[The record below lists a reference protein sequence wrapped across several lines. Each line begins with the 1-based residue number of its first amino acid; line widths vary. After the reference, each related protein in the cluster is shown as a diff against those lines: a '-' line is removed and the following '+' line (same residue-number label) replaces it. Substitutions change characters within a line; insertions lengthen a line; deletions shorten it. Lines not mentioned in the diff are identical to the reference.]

1 MFTLVSAFL
10 SKTSEDSSFLVKG
23 RSCPRWSGRWCWDT
37 RHLGVSLLMERYSLT
52 RGRLLPRKRAGGTG
66 EGAFHGVLY
75 RFHGNPPNVLSNYHL
90 VLPHAPPSPPSRR
103 SNCRPPSLSFT
114 LVPTKQP
121 KKDSKEGTKR
131 LVTSCSVSNN
141 LWDLCAHAGHLH
153 ALRLL
158 EGRHGTFNSLFK
170 GMKHSAEKRDSRWQF
185 SSVVHFSLQLFHR
198 LISLWEAD
206 VPIQNYRYTIVEHQQ
221 FHFNPLPSI
230 PYPILETKFLSADQT

>member
-23 RSCPRWSGRWCWDT
+23 RSSPRWSGRWCWDT

-141 LWDLCAHAGHLH
+141 LWDLHAPMLVTFTHYDSSRVATEHLIH
-153 ALRLL
+153 Y
-158 EGRHGTFNSLFK
+158 SK
-170 GMKHSAEKRDSRWQF
+170 G
-185 SSVVHFSLQLFHR
+185 
-198 LISLWEAD
+198 
-206 VPIQNYRYTIVEHQQ
+206 
-221 FHFNPLPSI
+221 
-230 PYPILETKFLSADQT
+230 